1 MKTTPRMTFEEF
13 QQLPENEVTSY
24 ELDEGTL
31 LIKPSPT
38 LCHNLIRQRIAM
50 ELGEFARSRHLGITL
65 ENMDFR
71 LGPDTVRNPD
81 IAFVTSE
88 HLKKIDMDRSPADGA
103 PALVIEVISPADLEE
118 DLVKR
123 THQYLNAGCKAVWI
137 IYPSLR
143 LAKVYDSTSIRMESQ
158 SLQDAVLL
166 PGFSLALADS
176 LDYYKEY
183 FESD

>member
-1 MKTTPRMTFEEF
+1 MTFEEF
-13 QQLPENEVTSY
+13 QQLPENEVVTY

-38 LCHNLIRQRIAM
+38 LRHNLIRQRIVM
-50 ELGEFARSRHLGITL
+50 QLMDFAQAKHLGITL

-88 HLKKIDMDRSPADGA
+88 YLKNLDPDRSPVDGA
-103 PALVIEVISPADLEE
+103 PALVIDVISPTDFEE

-137 IYPSLR
+137 IYPSLS
-143 LAKVYDSTSIRMESQ
+143 LAKVYDSTGIHMVEDTHP
-158 SLQDAVLL
+158 LQNELLL
-166 PGFSLALADS
+166 PGFSLSLSDC
-176 LDYYKEY
+176 LDYHRQYI
-183 FESD
+183 ESLRL